1 MANKII
7 DVKVEIDDKKLREGI
22 ERLKKGIGI
31 KVGLLGADGSKKA
44 KDKDGKPGKLT
55 EATLGAIQEFGTL
68 DERIPARSFLGM
80 PLRERFVGEL
90 KSNPKF
96 RAAVQKLDVVRANDH
111 MGITAL
117 GVIDDAFDSGGWGK
131 WAPLA
136 DVTKRR
142 KKSDKILID
151 TGDLRRS
158 INYEHIKGKVDK

>member
-1 MANKII
+1 MANKVI
-7 DVKVEIDDKKLREGI
+7 DVKVEIDDKKLQEGI
-22 ERLKKGIGI
+22 KKLKKGIGI

-44 KDKDGKPGKLT
+44 KGKDGEPGKLT
-55 EATLGAIQEFGTL
+55 EATLGAIQEFGTF
-68 DERIPARSFLGM
+68 DGSIPARSFLEM
-80 PLRERFVGEL
+80 PIREKFLGEL

-96 RAAVQKLDVVRANDH
+96 RAAVQKLDVVRANDY

-136 DVTKRR
+136 DITKRR

-158 INYEHIKGKVDK
+158 INYEHIKGKSDK